1 MRCSRAPVINIYIA
15 QTTALGARPA
25 YKDLNQCVGD
35 PSRFVKEK
43 KKDTLVSSLPDDRS
57 PFL

>member
-35 PSRFVKEK
+35 PGHFVKEK
-43 KKDTLVSSLPDDRS
+43 KKDILGQLA
-57 PFL
+57 